1 MFAMSRVTRDLS
13 LVQTVRGGLARLPEI
28 YECRRQFR
36 NWSQFTR
43 LYAGLSELHPPFL
56 AKGRTGFDLE
66 FREPADLATAW
77 QIFCAHS
84 YRVPRD
90 ARVVLDLGANIGM
103 FSIYAACVARAER
116 VIALEPVAGTYS
128 RLKANLGRNSLLDR
142 VETHHQGIGGAVG
155 RRTIDLGSASVHA
168 CMYPRNDPRYE
179 CGQCEIIDVT
189 TLDEL
194 FARLRLDEV
203 DMCKMDCEGGE
214 VEALLAVSDET
225 LRRIRAL
232 SLEYHFYNQATLAA
246 DEAALFA
253 RVERAGFRCLG
264 RKVGGLVGHFER
276 VGPAPAPWPSP
287 TALQAE
293 LCPPVAS

>member
-1 MFAMSRVTRDLS
+1 MSRVNRGLS
-13 LVQTVRGGLARLPEI
+13 LLQTLRGGLTRLPEI
-28 YECRRQFR
+28 HECRRQFR
-36 NWSQFTR
+36 NWSQFAR
-43 LYAGLSELHPPFL
+43 LYAGLSEIDPPFL
-56 AKGRTGFDLE
+56 AKGRRGFELE
-66 FREPADLATAW
+66 LREPADLATAW
-77 QIFCAHS
+77 QIFCARS
-84 YRVPRD
+84 YRVPQD
-90 ARVVLDLGANIGM
+90 TRVVLDLGANIGM
-103 FSIYAACVARAER
+103 FSIYAAAVAGAQR
-116 VIALEPVAGTYS
+116 VIAFEPVSGTFA
-128 RLKANLGRNSLLDR
+128 RLQANLTRNSLLGR
-142 VETHHQGIGGAVG
+142 VETHRQGIGGAAG

-179 CGQCEIIDVT
+179 CGQCEMIDVT

-194 FARLRLDEV
+194 FSRLRLDEV

-276 VGPAPAPWPSP
+276 LGPAPAPWPSSP
-287 TALQAE
+287 AFQAE
-293 LCPPVAS
+293 FCRP